1 MKVKLA
7 MRLRLSIPV
16 LLIVL
21 VILQTSEAKERFRP
35 YEILEIK
42 RGATQ
47 QEVKKAYRRLVK
59 DYHPDKNKA
68 PDAQDKFVALTKSY
82 ELLSDPERRRMYDN
96 HGVTEDSPNFNKKH
110 DYSQYNRF
118 GDPFDHL
125 RDLFGD
131 NFNSFKSSGSRE
143 NIFHKQSIT
152 YKAYANTLVP
162 NSYKQPY
169 LILFYSDWC
178 FSCAQVIPMWAKL
191 VEELEP
197 IGFGVATVHSEHERE
212 LARKVGVKELPH
224 LVLLTDGKVTHY
236 RDSIL
241 SVVKVLEFIRRKL
254 PYKLVQRINDHN
266 VDEFLDGWMDNRVRV
281 LLFGK
286 LDIVR
291 LRYLTAGFKFRDRA
305 AVGYVQVTGGDT
317 KELVD
322 RFKVDIKKDTLL
334 LFQEDTDT
342 PMASLAMADLPT
354 NTIMEVMERHQY
366 LQLPRLSNQV
376 VFDNLCPVEST
387 RTRKRLCVVLF
398 TRETEEMEQ
407 YRQAM
412 RDWVHSHRF
421 SQERVRFT
429 YILLERQQQFV
440 SAVTRGQ
447 QELSDPSLR
456 VVVLWRRGEDQVKL
470 EWLQAKWDIGPTNS
484 SSEELQTTL
493 QRLLSANE
501 VLSGEAVLEQLVDE
515 HATSVFARIANRMI
529 ELSEVL
535 RDNITM
541 DELIPAASLVL
552 TVGVIIAGGYVMSYL
567 VKIEEENV
575 QKQLGARGLKVDRKG
590 KVVPELKIH
599 ELRAETYNGMI
610 RLLKPGCRTVVLI
623 VDRESKEKLVAKFY
637 KHAWPFRRNK
647 TLMFG
652 FMYIEKGL
660 SWYKKI
666 LNLTLPEP
674 RDIKINP
681 KNCIGTVLSLNG
693 HRRYFCMY
701 HAKHPEATRRPGYY
715 TASGA
720 FMGFDSEDEASDGEM
735 DLERANQP
743 APVLDSPDH
752 LPIFEDQLL
761 DGLQNWM
768 DRLFEGSTYRYHVNY
783 WPEFPI
789 SPSTWNTK

>member
-1 MKVKLA
+1 MK
-7 MRLRLSIPV
+7 MNLRLILPV
-16 LLIVL
+16 LVVVMVMI
-21 VILQTSEAKERFRP
+21 QTSQGKERFRP

-68 PDAQDKFVALTKSY
+68 PDAQDKFVRLTKAY

-236 RDSIL
+236 RESIL

-254 PYKLVQRINDHN
+254 PYKLVQRVNDHN
-266 VDEFLDGWMDNRVRV
+266 IDEFLDGWMDNRVRV

-286 LDIVR
+286 LDVVR
-291 LRYLTAGFKFRDRA
+291 LRYLTAGFKFRERA

-317 KELVD
+317 KEVVD

-334 LFQEDTDT
+334 MFQEDTDT
-342 PMASLAMADLPT
+342 PVASLAMSDLPT
-354 NTIMEVMERHQY
+354 NTIKEVMEKHQY

-376 VFDNLCPVEST
+376 VFDSLCPLEST

-398 TRETEEMEQ
+398 TRENDEMEQ

-412 RDWVHSHRF
+412 RDWVLSHRF

-447 QELSDPSLR
+447 QELSDPTLR
-456 VVVLWRRGEDQVKL
+456 VVVLWRRGADQVKL
-470 EWLQAKWDIGPTNS
+470 EWLKAKWDIGPTNS
-484 SSEELQTTL
+484 SSEELQSTL

-501 VLSGEAVLEQLVDE
+501 VLNGEAVLEQLVDE

-529 ELSEVL
+529 ELSEIL

-720 FMGFDSEDEASDGEM
+720 FMGFDSENDSSDGEL
-735 DLERANQP
+735 DLERAAAQP

>member
-1 MKVKLA
+1 MDFKL
-7 MRLRLSIPV
+7 V
-16 LLIVL
+16 LLL
-21 VILQTSEAKERFRP
+21 LGCLAFHTTLGERFRP
-35 YEILEIK
+35 YDILEIK

-59 DYHPDKNKA
+59 DYHPDKNKS
-68 PDAQDKFVALTKSY
+68 PDAQEKFVKLTKAY

-96 HGVTEDSPNFNKKH
+96 HGVTEDSPNFNKRH

-197 IGFGVATVHSEHERE
+197 IGFGMATVHSEHERE

-236 RDSIL
+236 RESIL

-254 PYKLVQRINDHN
+254 PYKLVQRVNDHN
-266 VDEFLDGWMDNRVRV
+266 LDEFLEGWLDNRVRV

-286 LDIVR
+286 LDVVR
-291 LRYLTAGFKFRDRA
+291 LRYLTAGFKFRERA
-305 AVGYVQVTGGDT
+305 AVGYVQVTAADT
-317 KELVD
+317 KEVVD
-322 RFKVDIKKDTLL
+322 RFKIDIKKDTLL
-334 LFQEDTDT
+334 MFQEDTNT
-342 PMASLAMADLPT
+342 PIATLAMSDLPT

-366 LQLPRLSNQV
+366 LQLPRLSNQK
-376 VFDNLCPVEST
+376 VFDSLCPLEST

-398 TRETEEMEQ
+398 TRESADMEE
-407 YRQAM
+407 YRRSM
-412 RDWVHSHRF
+412 RDWVQAHRF

-440 SAVTRGQ
+440 SAVTKDQ
-447 QELSDPSLR
+447 QELSDPALR
-456 VVVLWRRGEDQVKL
+456 VLVLWRRGADQVKL
-470 EWLQAKWDIGPTNS
+470 EWLQSKWEIGPTNT
-484 SSEELQTTL
+484 SSEELQITL

-501 VLSGEAVLEQLVDE
+501 VLSGDAVLEQLVDE
-515 HATSVFARIANRMI
+515 HATSMFARLANKMI
-529 ELSEVL
+529 EMSEIL

-720 FMGFDSEDEASDGEM
+720 FMGFDSENESSDGEL
-735 DLERANQP
+735 DVERAAAQP

-789 SPSTWNTK
+789 SPSTWNSK

>member
-1 MKVKLA
+1 MILLV
-7 MRLRLSIPV
+7 LS
-16 LLIVL
+16 
-21 VILQTSEAKERFRP
+21 VITDADRFRP
-35 YEILEIK
+35 YDIMGIK
-42 RGATQ
+42 RSATQ
-47 QEVKKAYRRLVK
+47 QEIKKTYRRLVK
-59 DYHPDKNKA
+59 DAHPDRNKA
-68 PDAQDKFVALTKSY
+68 EDAQDKFVQLTKAY
-82 ELLSDPERRRMYDN
+82 DLLSDPERRRAYDN
-96 HGVTEDSPNFNKKH
+96 HGVTEDTPNFNKKH

-131 NFNSFKSSGSRE
+131 NFNSFKAGGNKE
-143 NIFHKQSIT
+143 NIFHKQSVT
-152 YKAYANTLVP
+152 YKAYANNLVP

-169 LILFYSDWC
+169 LLLFYSDWC

-197 IGFGVATVHSEHERE
+197 VGFGLSTVHSEHERE

-236 RDSIL
+236 KESIL
-241 SVVKVLEFIRRKL
+241 SVVKVLEFVRRKL
-254 PYKLVQRINDHN
+254 PYKLVQKLNDDN
-266 VDEFLDGWMDNRVRV
+266 VDDFLTGWMDNRVRV

-286 LDIVR
+286 LDVVR
-291 LRYLTAGFKFRDRA
+291 LRYLASGFKFRERA
-305 AVGYVQVTGGDT
+305 ALGYVQVTNSDT
-317 KELVD
+317 KETVD
-322 RFKVDIKKDTLL
+322 RFKVDVKQDTLL
-334 LFQEDTDT
+334 LFQENSDI

-354 NTIMEVMERHQY
+354 NTILSVIEKHQF
-366 LQLPRLSNQV
+366 LQLPRLSSQR
-376 VFDNLCPVEST
+376 VFDALCPEESS

-398 TRETEEMEQ
+398 TRDADGQEE

-412 RDWVHSHRF
+412 RDFIQGHRF
-421 SQERVRFT
+421 SPERVRFT
-429 YILLERQQQFV
+429 YILTERQLQFV

-447 QELSDPSLR
+447 AGGEDPTGR
-456 VVVLWRRGEDQVKL
+456 VMVLWRRGQASAKF
-470 EWLQAKWDIGPTNS
+470 EWLEHEWEVGPNNAS
-484 SSEELQTTL
+484 ADELLQTL

-501 VLSGEAVLEQLVDE
+501 VLSGEAVLEQLIDE
-515 HATSVFARIANRMI
+515 HASTVFARIASKMI
-529 ELSEVL
+529 EFSEIL
-535 RDNITM
+535 RDNITK

-720 FMGFDSEDEASDGEM
+720 FMGFDSENESSDTEVDVESAGPK
-735 DLERANQP
+735 P

-789 SPSTWNTK
+789 SPSSWNNSK

>member
-1 MKVKLA
+1 MRAVCLLLVLLLA
-7 MRLRLSIPV
+7 MSPSL
-16 LLIVL
+16 
-21 VILQTSEAKERFRP
+21 AERFRP
-35 YEILEIK
+35 YEILGVKRSARPEEIK
-42 RGATQ
+42 
-47 QEVKKAYRRLVK
+47 KSYRRLVK
-59 DYHPDKNKA
+59 ELHPDKNKA
-68 PDAQDKFVALTKSY
+68 PDAEEKFVRLTKAY

-96 HGVTEDSPNFNKKH
+96 HGVTEDTPNFNKKH
-110 DYSQYNRF
+110 DYSQYNRH

-131 NFNSFKSSGSRE
+131 SFHSFRSGNTRE

-152 YKAYANTLVP
+152 YRAYTNTILP
-162 NSYKQPY
+162 ASHRQPY
-169 LILFYSDWC
+169 LLLFYSDWC
-178 FSCAQVIPMWAKL
+178 FSCAQVMPMWSKL

-197 IGFGVATVHSEHERE
+197 VGFGMATVHSEHERE
-212 LARKVGVKELPH
+212 MARKVGVKELPH

-236 RDSIL
+236 RESIL

-254 PYKLVQRINDHN
+254 PYKLVQKVTDQSAE
-266 VDEFLDGWMDNRVRV
+266 EFLSGWMDNRVRV

-291 LRYLTAGFKFRDRA
+291 LRYLTAGFRYRDRIA
-305 AVGYVQVTGGDT
+305 LGYVQVNTPDS
-317 KELVD
+317 KAVVE
-322 RFKVDIKKDTLL
+322 RFKVNVRKDTLL
-334 LFQEDTDT
+334 VFQEDGNT
-342 PMASLAMADLPT
+342 PVASLAMDDIPT
-354 NTIMEVMERHQY
+354 NTILEVMEKHQY
-366 LQLPRLSNQV
+366 LQLPRLSNQA
-376 VFDNLCPVEST
+376 VFDSLCPLEST

-398 TRETEEMEQ
+398 TSEAEEMEE

-412 RDWVHSHRF
+412 RDWLAAHKF
-421 SQERVRFT
+421 SLDRVRFT
-429 YILLERQQQFV
+429 YMLVERQKQFV
-440 SAVTRGQ
+440 SALTSS
-447 QELSDPSLR
+447 QEEPSDPVQR
-456 VVVLWRRGEDQVKL
+456 VVVLWRRGEGQVKL
-470 EWLQAKWDIGPTNS
+470 EWLHNKWDSTNTSGEELEAVLTRLLS
-484 SSEELQTTL
+484 SSE
-493 QRLLSANE
+493 
-501 VLSGEAVLEQLVDE
+501 VLPGEAVLDNIMDE
-515 HATSVFARIANRMI
+515 HAVSMFSRLANRMI
-529 ELSEVL
+529 EISEIL
-535 RDNITM
+535 RDNVTM
-541 DELIPAASLVL
+541 DELLPAASLVA
-552 TVGVIIAGGYVMSYL
+552 TVGVIIAGGYLMSYL
-567 VKIEEENV
+567 VKLEEEKV
-575 QKQLGARGLKVDRKG
+575 QKQLGDKGLKVDKKG

-610 RLLKPGCRTVVLI
+610 RLLKPGCRTLVLI

-701 HAKHPEATRRPGYY
+701 HAKHPEAVRRPGYY
-715 TASGA
+715 TPAGH
-720 FMGFDSEDEASDGEM
+720 FMGFDSEDDSDIEM
-735 DLERANQP
+735 DPEKAEVKP

-768 DRLFEGSTYRYHVNY
+768 DRLFEGSTYRLPTRHCSSLL
-783 WPEFPI
+783 I
-789 SPSTWNTK
+789 SFSL

>member
-1 MKVKLA
+1 MKIFSLF
-7 MRLRLSIPV
+7 V
-16 LLIVL
+16 LLTLVVL
-21 VILQTSEAKERFRP
+21 IEAKERFRP
-35 YEILEIK
+35 YEILGIK
-42 RGATQ
+42 RGASQ
-47 QEVKKAYRRLVK
+47 QDVKKAYRRLVK
-59 DYHPDKNKA
+59 EAHPDRNKA
-68 PDAQDKFVALTKSY
+68 ADAQEKFVLLTRAY
-82 ELLSDPERRRMYDN
+82 ELLSDPERRRNYDN
-96 HGVTEDSPNFNKKH
+96 HGVTEDTPNFNKKH

-125 RDLFGD
+125 RDLFGE
-131 NFNSFKSSGSRE
+131 NFNSFKQGGTRE

-152 YKAYANTLVP
+152 YKAYANNLVP

-197 IGFGVATVHSEHERE
+197 IGFGLATVHTEHERE
-212 LARKVGVKELPH
+212 LARKIGVKELPH

-236 RDSIL
+236 RESML

-254 PYKLVQRINDHN
+254 PYKLVQRITEDNL
-266 VDEFLDGWMDNRVRV
+266 DEFLNGWMDNRVRV
-281 LLFGK
+281 LIFGK
-286 LDIVR
+286 LDVVR
-291 LRYLTAGFKFRDRA
+291 LRYLTSGFKFRERA
-305 AVGYVQVTGGDT
+305 AIGYVQLNGANT
-317 KELVD
+317 KAVVD
-322 RFKVDIKKDTLL
+322 RFHVDMKKDTLL
-334 LFQEDTDT
+334 LFQEDTDKPVAT
-342 PMASLAMADLPT
+342 LAMADLPT
-354 NTIMEVMERHQY
+354 DTILSVIDQHQF
-366 LQLPRLSNQV
+366 LQLPRLSSQK
-376 VFDNLCPVEST
+376 VFDTLCPEESSK
-387 RTRKRLCVVLF
+387 TRKRLCVVLF
-398 TRETEEMEQ
+398 TKDSEEQNE
-407 YRQAM
+407 YRQTM
-412 RDWVHSHRF
+412 REFILNNRF
-421 SQERVRFT
+421 SPERVRFT
-429 YILLERQQQFV
+429 YLLAERQQQFV
-440 SAVTRGQ
+440 STVTKGGS
-447 QELSDPSLR
+447 EDPNLK
-456 VVVLWRRGEDQVKL
+456 VMVLWRRGNGAVKY
-470 EWLQAKWDIGPTNS
+470 EWLENRWEVGPSNAST
-484 SSEELQTTL
+484 EELKETL

-501 VLSGEAVLEQLVDE
+501 VLSGEAVIEHLVDE
-515 HATSVFARIANRMI
+515 HASSIFARIANKMI
-529 ELSEVL
+529 EMSEIL
-535 RDNITM
+535 RDNITK

-552 TVGVIIAGGYVMSYL
+552 TVAVIIAGGYVMSYL

-720 FMGFDSEDEASDGEM
+720 FMGFDSEDEISDNET
-735 DLERANQP
+735 DVERATQP

-789 SPSTWNTK
+789 SPSTWNSK

>member
-1 MKVKLA
+1 MDFKLG
-7 MRLRLSIPV
+7 
-16 LLIVL
+16 LLL
-21 VILQTSEAKERFRP
+21 LGCLAFHTTLGERFRP
-35 YEILEIK
+35 YDILEIK

-59 DYHPDKNKA
+59 DYHPDKNKS
-68 PDAQDKFVALTKSY
+68 PDAQEKFVKLTKAY

-96 HGVTEDSPNFNKKH
+96 HGVTEDSPNFNKRH

-197 IGFGVATVHSEHERE
+197 IGFGMATVHSEHERE

-236 RDSIL
+236 RESIL

-254 PYKLVQRINDHN
+254 PYKLVQRVNDHN
-266 VDEFLDGWMDNRVRV
+266 LDEFLEGWLDNRVRV

-286 LDIVR
+286 LDVVR
-291 LRYLTAGFKFRDRA
+291 LRYLTAGFKFRERA
-305 AVGYVQVTGGDT
+305 AVGYVQVTAADT
-317 KELVD
+317 KEVVD
-322 RFKVDIKKDTLL
+322 RFKIDIKKDTLL
-334 LFQEDTDT
+334 MFQEDTNT
-342 PMASLAMADLPT
+342 PIATLAMSDLPT

-366 LQLPRLSNQV
+366 LQLPRLSNQK
-376 VFDNLCPVEST
+376 VFDSLCPLEST

-398 TRETEEMEQ
+398 TRESADMEE
-407 YRQAM
+407 YRRSM
-412 RDWVHSHRF
+412 RDWVQAHRF

-440 SAVTRGQ
+440 SAVTKDQ
-447 QELSDPSLR
+447 QELSDPALR
-456 VVVLWRRGEDQVKL
+456 VLVLWRRGADQVKL
-470 EWLQAKWDIGPTNS
+470 EWLQSKWEIGPTNT
-484 SSEELQTTL
+484 SSEELQITL

-501 VLSGEAVLEQLVDE
+501 VLSGDAVLEQLVDE
-515 HATSVFARIANRMI
+515 HATSMFARLANKMI
-529 ELSEVL
+529 EMSEIL

-720 FMGFDSEDEASDGEM
+720 FMGFDSENESSDGEL
-735 DLERANQP
+735 DVERAAAQP

-789 SPSTWNTK
+789 SPSTWNSK

>member
-1 MKVKLA
+1 MELKGG
-7 MRLRLSIPV
+7 IF
-16 LLIVL
+16 LLV
-21 VILQTSEAKERFRP
+21 VVVMVMLQTTNGKERFRP

-68 PDAQDKFVALTKSY
+68 PDAQDKFVRLTKAY

-131 NFNSFKSSGSRE
+131 NFNSFKSNGNRE

-236 RDSIL
+236 RESIL

-254 PYKLVQRINDHN
+254 PYKLVQRVNDHN
-266 VDEFLDGWMDNRVRV
+266 IDEFLDGWMDNRVRV
-281 LLFGK
+281 LMFGK
-286 LDIVR
+286 LDVVR
-291 LRYLTAGFKFRDRA
+291 LRYLTAGFKFRERA
-305 AVGYVQVTGGDT
+305 AVGYVQVTGADT
-317 KELVD
+317 KEVVD

-334 LFQEDTDT
+334 MFQEDTDT
-342 PMASLAMADLPT
+342 PVASLAMSDLPT
-354 NTIMEVMERHQY
+354 NTIMEVMGRHQY

-376 VFDNLCPVEST
+376 VFDSLCPLEST

-412 RDWVHSHRF
+412 RDWVISHRF

-429 YILLERQQQFV
+429 YILLERQHQFV
-440 SAVTRGQ
+440 SAVTKGQ
-447 QELSDPSLR
+447 QDMSDPSLR
-456 VVVLWRRGEDQVKL
+456 VMVLWRRGADQVKL
-470 EWLQAKWDIGPTNS
+470 EWLQNKWDIGPTNS
-484 SSEELQTTL
+484 SSEELQNTL

-529 ELSEVL
+529 ELSEIL

-720 FMGFDSEDEASDGEM
+720 FMGFDSENDSSDGEL
-735 DLERANQP
+735 DLERAAAQP

>member
-1 MKVKLA
+1 MRALPLLSLA
-7 MRLRLSIPV
+7 LALA
-16 LLIVL
+16 L
-21 VILQTSEAKERFRP
+21 VTAEAGQRFRP
-35 YEILEIK
+35 YDVLGIK

-59 DYHPDKNKA
+59 EAHPDKNKA
-68 PDAQDKFVALTKSY
+68 ADAQDKFLAIARAY
-82 ELLSDPERRRMYDN
+82 ELLSDPERRRNYDN
-96 HGVTEDSPNFNKKH
+96 HGVTEDTPNFNKKH

-131 NFNSFKSSGSRE
+131 NFNQFKQGGNKE
-143 NIFHKQSIT
+143 NIFHKQSVT
-152 YKAYANTLVP
+152 YKAYVNNLVP
-162 NSYKQPY
+162 NSFKQPY
-169 LILFYSDWC
+169 LLLFYSDWC

-197 IGFGVATVHSEHERE
+197 VGFGMATVHTEHERE

-236 RDSIL
+236 RESML

-254 PYKLVQRINDHN
+254 PYKLVQRINDDN
-266 VDEFLDGWMDNRVRV
+266 VEEFLSGWMDNRVRV
-281 LLFGK
+281 LIFGK
-286 LDIVR
+286 LDVVR
-291 LRYLTAGFKFRDRA
+291 LRYLTSGFKFRERA
-305 AVGYVQVTGGDT
+305 AIGYVQLTTGDSGAT
-317 KELVD
+317 LD
-322 RFKVDIKKDTLL
+322 RFKVDSKQDTMLV
-334 LFQEDTDT
+334 FQEDREH
-342 PMASLAMADLPT
+342 PVARLAMADLPS
-354 NTIMEVMERHQY
+354 NTILSVIEQHQY
-366 LQLPRLSNQV
+366 LQLPRLSSQR
-376 VFDNLCPVEST
+376 VFDALCPEESSK
-387 RTRKRLCVVLF
+387 TRKRLCVVLF
-398 TRETEEMEQ
+398 TRDTEEHRE

-412 RDWVHSHRF
+412 RDFVRANRF
-421 SQERVRFT
+421 SPDRVRFT
-429 YILLERQQQFV
+429 YLLAERQQQFV
-440 SAVTRGQ
+440 SSVTKGAAEGADRR
-447 QELSDPSLR
+447 LL
-456 VVVLWRRGEDQVKL
+456 VLWRRGQGQVKL
-470 EWLQAKWDIGPTNS
+470 EWLEGRWEAAEAANATA
-484 SSEELQTTL
+484 EELRETL
-493 QRLLSANE
+493 ARLLSANE

-515 HATSVFARIANRMI
+515 HATTVFARIAAKMI

-535 RDNITM
+535 RDNITK

-552 TVGVIIAGGYVMSYL
+552 TVAVIIAGGYVMSYL

-701 HAKHPEATRRPGYY
+701 HAKHPEAARRPGYY

-720 FMGFDSEDEASDGEM
+720 FMGFDSEDELSDTET
-735 DLERANQP
+735 DVERATAP
-743 APVLDSPDH
+743 APSALDSPDH

-761 DGLQNWM
+761 DGLQAWM

-789 SPSTWNTK
+789 SPSTWNSK

>member
-1 MKVKLA
+1 MKIFPFLLLLTLA
-7 MRLRLSIPV
+7 V
-16 LLIVL
+16 LI
-21 VILQTSEAKERFRP
+21 EAKDRFRP
-35 YEILEIK
+35 YEILGIK
-42 RGATQ
+42 RGASQ

-59 DYHPDKNKA
+59 EAHPDRNKA
-68 PDAQDKFVALTKSY
+68 ADAQEKFVLLTRAY
-82 ELLSDPERRRMYDN
+82 ELLSDPERRRNYDN
-96 HGVTEDSPNFNKKH
+96 HGVTEDTPNFNKKH

-125 RDLFGD
+125 RDLFGE
-131 NFNSFKSSGSRE
+131 NFNSFKQGGTRE

-152 YKAYANTLVP
+152 YKAYANNLVP

-197 IGFGVATVHSEHERE
+197 IGFGLATVHTEHERE
-212 LARKVGVKELPH
+212 LARKIGVKELPH

-236 RDSIL
+236 RESML

-254 PYKLVQRINDHN
+254 PYKLVQRITEDNL
-266 VDEFLDGWMDNRVRV
+266 DEFLNGWMDNRVRV
-281 LLFGK
+281 LIFGK
-286 LDIVR
+286 LDVVR
-291 LRYLTAGFKFRDRA
+291 LRYLTSGFKFRERA
-305 AVGYVQVTGGDT
+305 AIGYVQLNGANT
-317 KELVD
+317 KAVVD
-322 RFKVDIKKDTLL
+322 RFHVDMKKDTLL
-334 LFQEDTDT
+334 LFQEDTDKPVAT
-342 PMASLAMADLPT
+342 LAMADLPT
-354 NTIMEVMERHQY
+354 DTILSVIDQHQF
-366 LQLPRLSNQV
+366 LQLPRLSSQK
-376 VFDNLCPVEST
+376 VFDTLCPEESSK
-387 RTRKRLCVVLF
+387 TRKKLCVVLF
-398 TRETEEMEQ
+398 TKDSEEQNE
-407 YRQAM
+407 YRQTM
-412 RDWVHSHRF
+412 REFILNNRF
-421 SQERVRFT
+421 SPERVRFT
-429 YILLERQQQFV
+429 YLLAERQQQFV
-440 SAVTRGQ
+440 STVTKGGS
-447 QELSDPSLR
+447 EDPNLK
-456 VVVLWRRGEDQVKL
+456 VMVLWRRGNGAVKY
-470 EWLQAKWDIGPTNS
+470 EWLENRWEVGPGNASTD
-484 SSEELQTTL
+484 ELKETL

-501 VLSGEAVLEQLVDE
+501 VLSGEAIIEHLVDE
-515 HATSVFARIANRMI
+515 HASSIFARIANKMI
-529 ELSEVL
+529 EMSEIL
-535 RDNITM
+535 RDNITK
-541 DELIPAASLVL
+541 DELIPAASLVV
-552 TVGVIIAGGYVMSYL
+552 TVAVIIAGGYVMSYL

-720 FMGFDSEDEASDGEM
+720 FMGFDSEDEISDNET
-735 DLERANQP
+735 DVERATQP

-789 SPSTWNTK
+789 SPSTWNSK